1 MSALHPPCR
10 TSVPSLAV
18 SGDHRTAVDDQTRCL
33 RPDSLS
39 SMAVAATT
47 SSGLPMATNGSSGSS
62 TRVSATMTI
71 SWMAP
76 EIAISLTAAST
87 FAMHVTS
94 VCNPTSSPP
103 GGSGSGEDRAHDS
116 TSQSLPSSRLLSHRF
131 RRCEADASRID
142 AIWDLRARCSLRT
155 QGTWPHAHP
164 ARFRTY
170 SHTLGTPPACSVAAQ
185 ADPEAPQV
193 RLHSAQAGR
202 QA

>member
-18 SGDHRTAVDDQTRCL
+18 PGGHRTAVDDQTRCL

-62 TRVSATMTI
+62 TRVSATTTI
-71 SWMAP
+71 SWLAP
-76 EIAISLTAAST
+76 EIAISLAADSA
-87 FAMHVTS
+87 FAMQVTS
-94 VCNPTSSPP
+94 VCCPTPSPP
-103 GGSGSGEDRAHDS
+103 GGSGSGEDRARDS
-116 TSQSLPSSRLLSHRF
+116 TSQSLPSNRTLSHRF

-142 AIWDLRARCSLRT
+142 AIWDLRGRCSLRT

-164 ARFRTY
+164 AGFRTCN
-170 SHTLGTPPACSVAAQ
+170 HTLGTSPACSVVAQ

-193 RLHSAQAGR
+193 RLYLAQAGGR
-202 QA
+202 A